1 MSKLV
6 KLTLILA
13 LVLTAAVT
21 VMPSSAQESTTVVV
35 GTNAEYPPFESV
47 DDADEIVGFDI
58 DLFNAVAADAGFEVE
73 YVNTKWDGIFVALS
87 EGEFDAVISAA
98 TITEEREEII
108 DFSDPYFNAGQ
119 SIAVKAEL
127 AETVTGAEDLAGLRV
142 GVQLGTTGD
151 TYATEEIDGVEVVR
165 FDEVT
170 LAMQALGAG
179 EVDAVISDGP
189 TVSDILA
196 NNPDIE
202 AVIVGD
208 PLTDEFYGIAVNP
221 EEADLLDA
229 INTSLANVIADGTYA
244 EIYESWFGTQPS
256 SAFLPAEEGAEGA
269 EGEAMEIDFT
279 DPASV
284 VLGLMDTFFGATD
297 SAELLVFACEG
308 ATDSPLFPDNETL
321 AGFAGMDLADAS
333 GVTLDVE
340 YSEDD
345 TVASVTA
352 TADSMIKLKIGEAE
366 QELPVSLLLGQLGI
380 ESIRLTKDAD
390 GNWFVCPEAE

>member
-1 MSKLV
+1 MSKLL

-13 LVLTAAVT
+13 LVLTAAVA
-21 VMPSSAQESTTVVV
+21 VMPSSAQDTATIVV

-47 DDADEIVGFDI
+47 DEAGEIVGFDI
-58 DLFNAVAADAGFEVE
+58 DLFNAIAADAGFEVE
-73 YVNTKWDGIFVALS
+73 YVNTKWDGIFVALA

-119 SIAVKAEL
+119 AIAVSADL
-127 AETVTGAEDLAGLRV
+127 AETVAGPEDLAGLRV

-151 TYATEEIDGVEVVR
+151 TYATDEVDGAEVVR

-189 TVSDILA
+189 TVADILA
-196 NNPDIE
+196 NNPDING
-202 AVIVGD
+202 VIVGE

-221 EEADLLDA
+221 ERSDLLDA
-229 INTSLANVIADGTYA
+229 INTSLANIIADGTYA
-244 EIYESWFGTQPS
+244 DIYESWFGTKPS
-256 SAFLPAEEGAEGA
+256 SDFMPMDEMAADAGG
-269 EGEAMEIDFT
+269 AMEVDFT

-284 VLGLMDTFFGATD
+284 VLGLMDTFFGATE
-297 SAELLVFACEG
+297 AEELLVFACEG

-321 AGFAGMDLADAS
+321 AGFAGMDLSDAS
-333 GVTLDVE
+333 GVNLEVE

-352 TADSMIKLKIGEAE
+352 SADSTIVLMIGEAE
-366 QELPVSLLLGQLGI
+366 QELPVSLLLAQLGI

-390 GNWFVCPEAE
+390 GMWFVCPEAE